1 MDKELP
7 TDRKIATQIGV
18 TSTKECLKEGIP
30 QGSSLSCTVFTLYIN
45 DIVKYLP
52 DTHTSLCEDDLVI
65 WSSSAVM
72 YSAQANV
79 NTSLRNLWTYC
90 YPWKLKLDKNKTVY
104 TIFSSRYKVENS
116 VKIMYGQKDD
126 VPQYVGM
133 QLDSKLS
140 MKTLVQKQDAD

>member
-1 MDKELP
+1 
-7 TDRKIATQIGV
+7 
-18 TSTKECLKEGIP
+18 
-30 QGSSLSCTVFTLYIN
+30 
-45 DIVKYLP
+45 
-52 DTHTSLCEDDLVI
+52 
-65 WSSSAVM
+65 M

-90 YPWKLKLDKNKTVY
+90 YPWKLKLNTNKTVY

-116 VKIMYGQKDD
+116 VKIMCGQKDD